1 MHYYEHTYKIFDLW
15 SENAYGG
22 REIVLLMIDIK
33 KYKQGNDLEYIKNRM
48 IDERIGLFINKD
60 GKITIST
67 IDDNT
72 LNVGDT
78 PTYLYVCPVK

>member
-1 MHYYEHTYKIFDLW
+1 
-15 SENAYGG
+15 
-22 REIVLLMIDIK
+22 MIDIK

-72 LNVGDT
+72 LNVGAQHIFMFV
-78 PTYLYVCPVK
+78 L